1 MRTWLA
7 FWILVLIYG
16 SGFLFIDIA
25 IEQLSP
31 IHLNTIRFILGA
43 ICFLTIFWWRGESF
57 PKDWRTLR
65 ALIIIGIFNNT
76 VPFLLIAWAQLE
88 GVESGL
94 TGVLVA
100 TNPLFA
106 LIVAHFT
113 FSDERMTLPKVLG
126 VTLGFIGVIVLAS
139 RNIKDG
145 QLVTEGL
152 VAQGAII
159 TAAFMFATS
168 AAYSRRVMQTQISP
182 LVVATTTAV
191 VAAVSLLSLTFITA
205 LTGTNLPN
213 FSQLEN
219 DTLIAVG
226 VLVVNNT
233 LIAFSLLYYIIQKM
247 GVTRSSIVAYLIPVV
262 SLSLGTIFLDEII
275 DAKVLL
281 GTIIIL
287 SSIAI
292 TNLKS
297 ETLKRPFSNWD
308 MAKKS

>member
-1 MRTWLA
+1 MRKWLA

-25 IEQLSP
+25 VEQLSP
-31 IHLNTIRFILGA
+31 IHLSTVRFVPGA
-43 ICFLTIFWWRGESF
+43 ICFLVIFWWRGESF
-57 PKDWRTLR
+57 PKDWRTIR
-65 ALIIIGIFNNT
+65 TLIIIGILNNT
-76 VPFLLIAWAQLE
+76 VPFLLISWAQLQ
-88 GVESGL
+88 GVDSGL
-94 TGVLVA
+94 SGVLVA

-106 LIVAHFT
+106 LVVAHFT
-113 FSDERMTLPKVLG
+113 FADERMTLPKILG

-139 RNIKDG
+139 RNIEDG

-152 VAQGAII
+152 VAQGVII

-182 LVVATTTAV
+182 LVVATTTAI
-191 VAAVSLLSLTFITA
+191 VAAILLLSLTLITA
-205 LTGTNLPN
+205 LTGTDLPN
-213 FSQLEN
+213 FTQLES
-219 DTLIAVG
+219 DTLIAVV

-233 LIAFSLLYYIIQKM
+233 VIAFLLLYYIIQQM

-262 SLSLGTIFLDEII
+262 SLSLGTIFLDEVI
-275 DAKVLL
+275 DVEVLL

-292 TNLKS
+292 TNLKP
-297 ETLKRPFSNWD
+297 ETLKRPFSYWSV
-308 MAKKS
+308 AEKS